1 MDILEKKV
9 GNINVISLTGRLDV
23 YRANDLEQ
31 KLNALIDAGQILII
45 VELERLEYISSSGL
59 RVFLAALKKTKKQEG
74 DIKLVGLAPF
84 IREIFDIAGFTKLFQ
99 IFDTEEAAVNEFG
112 EV

>member
-59 RVFLAALKKTKKQEG
+59 RVFLGALKKTKKQEG
-74 DIKLVGLAPF
+74 DIKLVGLTPF

>member
-23 YRANDLEQ
+23 YKANDLEQ

>member
-9 GNINVISLTGRLDV
+9 GSINVISLTGRLDA
-23 YRANDLEQ
+23 YRANDLEE
-31 KLNALIDAGQILII
+31 KLDALIDAGQVHIMLR
-45 VELERLEYISSSGL
+45 LENLEYISSSGL

-74 DIKLVGLAPF
+74 DIKLVGLTPF
-84 IREIFDIAGFTKLFQ
+84 IREIFDIAGFTKLFHM
-99 IFDTEEAAVNEFG
+99 FDTEEDAINKFG